1 MKIKARYISERPH
14 REVPQQRGVVGR
26 IDPEMVVNKASHV
39 LNCDGERL
47 RERKR
52 LYGQDKDNR
61 DLMVYVLWER
71 GSFTNREI
79 GEFFSV
85 SYTAVSHI
93 VKKVKGQLKTDK
105 EYAQRYELINS
116 QIKM

>member
-1 MKIKARYISERPH
+1 M
-14 REVPQQRGVVGR
+14 PQQRGVVGR
-26 IDPEMVVNKASHV
+26 IDPEVVVNKASHV

-61 DLMVYVLWER
+61 DLMVYALLER
-71 GSFTNREI
+71 CSFTNREI
-79 GEFFSV
+79 GDFFSV

-105 EYAQRYELINS
+105 DYTQRYELINS